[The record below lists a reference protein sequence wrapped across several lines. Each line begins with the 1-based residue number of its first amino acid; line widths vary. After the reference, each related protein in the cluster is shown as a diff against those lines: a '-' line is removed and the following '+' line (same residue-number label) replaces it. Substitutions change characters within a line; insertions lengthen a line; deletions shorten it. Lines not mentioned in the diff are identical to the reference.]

1 MGTGDII
8 RGGRE
13 YHISP
18 HFIYKYNLTKDALRR
33 ARKNGLPYIKES
45 GVYFYNENDFHDY
58 FAGRIGNDVKRKQEV
73 NHGNTHQNN

>member
-33 ARKNGLPYIKES
+33 ARKNGLPYILA
-45 GVYFYNENDFHDY
+45 DRL
-58 FAGRIGNDVKRKQEV
+58 ARIGALRKRTTAKQKQKASD
-73 NHGNTHQNN
+73 GNCS